1 MRCDV
6 KKNVL
11 RNCLFQ
17 RLSHKLI
24 ILDPVYGST
33 VLTWWTSDAS
43 YLTSKKM
50 SSWWILLPIEKR
62 SSGVKSRMSNSSFA
76 DMQKWVGCL
85 KQRSLCG
92 FLIYCYDRI
101 FVIGRWISYSYKYYG
116 DIVMCDGGVVV
127 WCALRI
133 CVCGP

>member
-1 MRCDV
+1 MV
-6 KKNVL
+6 AL
-11 RNCLFQ
+11 YWL
-17 RLSHKLI
+17 
-24 ILDPVYGST
+24 
-33 VLTWWTSDAS
+33 WWTSDAS

-116 DIVMCDGGVVV
+116 DIVMLRRW
-127 WCALRI
+127 WCCMVCVAYVCMWTIKWKCLLLRLEKI
-133 CVCGP
+133 LAKPHS